1 MLVLF
6 PNGILLF
13 PSEIDIIKLLDCC
26 KSPTSFFEY
35 WLTHPLRQNNIT
47 SHTYIEK
54 FSTSF
59 WSLYQ
64 ATHPS
69 YIRTSIDKEMVT
81 LSVDIS
87 IDIAIAIPQSTQTQ
101 KVVINTLVYLVYGYY
116 NLLTKKDKGRA
127 SLVILVV
134 CCLLV
139 LR

>member
-1 MLVLF
+1 M
-6 PNGILLF
+6 
-13 PSEIDIIKLLDCC
+13 
-26 KSPTSFFEY
+26 
-35 WLTHPLRQNNIT
+35 THPPMQNNIT

-69 YIRTSIDKEMVT
+69 YKRTSIDKEMVT

-87 IDIAIAIPQSTQTQ
+87 IDIAIAIPKSAQTQ

-116 NLLTKKDKGRA
+116 NSSTIKDKPF
-127 SLVILVV
+127 S
-134 CCLLV
+134 
-139 LR
+139 